1 MIRRRAQGNGEVNRR
16 ESMQA
21 CMVVITNKI
30 VETGEEEYLECEL
43 QGDDLLDGES
53 FRMVNIQ
60 GLSADWA
67 EENGIESGIS
77 TIYAPGSY
85 IDDDMNALIVDTAA
99 EVEVGRLDTQ

>member
-77 TIYAPGSY
+77 TIYAPDSY

-99 EVEVGRLDTQ
+99 EVEVGRLDTH